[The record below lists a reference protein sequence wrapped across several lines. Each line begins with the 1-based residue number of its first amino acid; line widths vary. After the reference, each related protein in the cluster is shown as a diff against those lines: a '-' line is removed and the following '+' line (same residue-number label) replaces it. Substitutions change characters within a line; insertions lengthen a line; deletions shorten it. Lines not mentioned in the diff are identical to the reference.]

1 MLLFSYGM
9 FGIIMLYTEV
19 IMIELSPNIVF
30 ILIFNFFLVEPRLFV
45 IIDVLTL
52 YINTV
57 TQYLINLLYVISRK
71 PSNLIL

>member
-1 MLLFSYGM
+1 
-9 FGIIMLYTEV
+9 MLYTEV

-71 PSNLIL
+71 PRNLVL